1 MVSAT
6 PARSIGLRRLVF
18 VFLLVPA
25 AIIVNA
31 SDTATGLPLFRFCNL
46 TFPQSAV
53 PDVNTVYIPFKQV
66 GQLMM
71 VEATVDT
78 VTGLFI
84 VDTGSERLVLNK
96 KHYPVKADG
105 RTIAA
110 AGNTGL
116 VGAVYGKNIDSIKM
130 EKLVVPNLF
139 AHVIDLSHIETKKN
153 IRLAGILGYNVFREF
168 ALFID
173 FPQKRIVLFRTR
185 PSGVLVEPQAQWEVP
200 SDSLAFTL
208 KKHFILVDA
217 TVNAVK
223 VKLIIDSGAELNLI
237 DRHVNRK
244 VLDKFT
250 IIKRVNLVGVG
261 KKEVEVLAGV
271 LKEVHVGRQYAEKMN
286 TLFTSLDD
294 MNQSFDVQA
303 DGVLG
308 YEFLKNRRTLINY
321 AKRKVYFFNPV
332 RS

>member
-31 SDTATGLPLFRFCNL
+31 SDTATGLSLFRFCNL

-96 KHYPVKADG
+96 KHYPVMADG

-116 VGAVYGKNIDSIKM
+116 VGAVYA
-130 EKLVVPNLF
+130 PF
-139 AHVIDLSHIETKKN
+139 
-153 IRLAGILGYNVFREF
+153 
-168 ALFID
+168 
-173 FPQKRIVLFRTR
+173 
-185 PSGVLVEPQAQWEVP
+185 
-200 SDSLAFTL
+200 
-208 KKHFILVDA
+208 
-217 TVNAVK
+217 
-223 VKLIIDSGAELNLI
+223 
-237 DRHVNRK
+237 
-244 VLDKFT
+244 
-250 IIKRVNLVGVG
+250 
-261 KKEVEVLAGV
+261 
-271 LKEVHVGRQYAEKMN
+271 
-286 TLFTSLDD
+286 
-294 MNQSFDVQA
+294 
-303 DGVLG
+303 
-308 YEFLKNRRTLINY
+308 
-321 AKRKVYFFNPV
+321 
-332 RS
+332 